1 VSGDASRSFGGLAAP
16 GRSRWWAS
24 LGATVTAGAVLS
36 GCAGLGTPVPYRNIS
51 AQLHGYE
58 PPRLARE
65 VFTSRDELATYL
77 RHTVPGGDVRMPNVD
92 WARREAILVASGPRS
107 STGYSLRVVSL
118 FARGARLALT
128 VKERTPL
135 LGEPVA
141 AKVTYPFVL
150 ITVPRTSKS
159 LLLHFQGRP

>member
-1 VSGDASRSFGGLAAP
+1 VSA
-16 GRSRWWAS
+16 GRSRWCAS
-24 LGATVTAGAVLS
+24 LGATVTAGAVFS
-36 GCAGLGTPVPYRNIS
+36 GCAGLGTPVAYRNIS
-51 AQLHGYE
+51 SQLHGYE

-65 VFTSRDELATYL
+65 VFTSRDELAKYL

-118 FARGARLALT
+118 FARGSRLALT
-128 VKERTPL
+128 VKEGTPS
-135 LGEPVA
+135 LGELVA
-141 AKVTYPFVL
+141 AKITYPFVL
-150 ITVPRTSKS
+150 ITVLRTSKS